1 MHGSAADTPMFRQ
14 YLEIKAKVPDALLFY
29 RMGDFYELFFDD
41 AKEAAELLELTLT
54 SRNKNDPDPIPMC
67 GVPHHAAQA
76 YLRQLVD
83 AGRKVAIAEQAE
95 ADGPTKLMER
105 SLVRVV
111 TPGIPFDADALEARE
126 PCWLAAMTG
135 GGPVGLAFLDTSTG
149 DLRVTD
155 CPDEEA
161 AWSEIVR
168 MEPKEI
174 VSTAGAFERASAIPR
189 TTADPAWFDEAAAAT
204 ALCRLLA
211 VADLTG
217 FGVPRGSPC
226 IGAAGALVSYA
237 REVAR
242 VDLSHV
248 RTLVRYE
255 TDGHLVLDE
264 ATRRNLEILRPLRG
278 SGRKGTLLHLL
289 DGTRTSMG
297 ARLLREWLS
306 FPLTDVAA
314 IDRRLDAVEA
324 LTSGSLRGELREE
337 LRTVGD
343 LDRLVGKASQGTASA
358 RDLGA
363 LRSSLEAA
371 AEIAARVGEREI
383 LGRAFPEDLAP
394 DVAQDVAR
402 WLVDEPPAQI
412 TEGGLVRSGAHGE
425 LDELRSLAREGKG
438 AIAAMEARERA
449 RTGIASLKV
458 RYNRVFGYFLEVTH
472 ANKDKVPADWLR
484 KQTLT
489 GAERYITPELKEFED
504 KVVGA
509 DERCNDIE
517 LDLFKALRGRVAS
530 AASRIQ
536 AVGRAVAFLD
546 VVAALADV
554 AVERR
559 YARPRLDISTD
570 LTIRAGRH
578 PVVEAMGGDERFVPN
593 DVHLDAARRLVVLT
607 GPNMAGKSTVMRQVA
622 LIALLAQIG
631 SFVPAAEAQIGI
643 CDRIFVRVGASDDVA
658 HGRSTFMVEMSETAA
673 ILNQATERSLVLLD
687 EIGRGTSTYAG
698 LAIAWAVAEAMHDRI
713 GARTIFAT
721 HYHELTTLA
730 DERPGVV
737 NQHVAV
743 SEWGERI
750 VFLRALQEG
759 GASKSYGIQC
769 ARLAGMP
776 SPVIERAKMLL
787 AELESRPRHGPPT
800 QQLRLFAPEAA
811 QPAVHP
817 LAKLLESADADA
829 LSPREALDLVYRL
842 KSTLR

>member
-1 MHGSAADTPMFRQ
+1 
-14 YLEIKAKVPDALLFY
+14 
-29 RMGDFYELFFDD
+29 
-41 AKEAAELLELTLT
+41 
-54 SRNKNDPDPIPMC
+54 
-67 GVPHHAAQA
+67 
-76 YLRQLVD
+76 
-83 AGRKVAIAEQAE
+83 
-95 ADGPTKLMER
+95 
-105 SLVRVV
+105 
-111 TPGIPFDADALEARE
+111 
-126 PCWLAAMTG
+126 
-135 GGPVGLAFLDTSTG
+135 VGLAFLDTSTG

-155 CPDEEA
+155 CRDEDA

-189 TTADPAWFDEAAAAT
+189 TRADPAWFDDAAATT

-217 FGVPRGSPC
+217 FGVPRGSPSV
-226 IGAAGALVSYA
+226 GAAGALVSYA

-324 LTSGSLRGELREE
+324 FPPGLAPQRAARRPACGRRSR
-337 LRTVGD
+337 
-343 LDRLVGKASQGTASA
+343 SA
-358 RDLGA
+358 RRQGVAGNGERARPRGA
-363 LRSSLEAA
+363 AKLARSSGGDRR
-371 AEIAARVGEREI
+371 ARRRARDPRPCLSRGSRA
-383 LGRAFPEDLAP
+383 GRR
-394 DVAQDVAR
+394 QDVAR

-412 TEGGLVRSGAHGE
+412 TEGGLVRPGAHSE

-438 AIAAMEARERA
+438 AIAAMEARERS

-509 DERCNDIE
+509 DERCNEIE
-517 LDLFKALRGRVAS
+517 LDLFKALRG
-530 AASRIQ
+530 ASRPRRRGSRRWR
-536 AVGRAVAFLD
+536 ARSRSSTSSRHSPTSPSSADTRGRVSTRHRSLD
-546 VVAALADV
+546 
-554 AVERR
+554 
-559 YARPRLDISTD
+559 
-570 LTIRAGRH
+570 RAGRH

-631 SFVPAAEAQIGI
+631 SFVPARKRTSASAIGSS
-643 CDRIFVRVGASDDVA
+643 C
-658 HGRSTFMVEMSETAA
+658 
-673 ILNQATERSLVLLD
+673 
-687 EIGRGTSTYAG
+687 
-698 LAIAWAVAEAMHDRI
+698 AWAHRTTSRTDA
-713 GARTIFAT
+713 AR
-721 HYHELTTLA
+721 
-730 DERPGVV
+730 
-737 NQHVAV
+737 
-743 SEWGERI
+743 SW
-750 VFLRALQEG
+750 
-759 GASKSYGIQC
+759 
-769 ARLAGMP
+769 
-776 SPVIERAKMLL
+776 
-787 AELESRPRHGPPT
+787 SR
-800 QQLRLFAPEAA
+800 
-811 QPAVHP
+811 
-817 LAKLLESADADA
+817 
-829 LSPREALDLVYRL
+829 
-842 KSTLR
+842 